1 MNAEETFE
9 SDEGKVPHIYLDD
22 DGADGVFVCVNTD
35 GELEIDAMVFSADEA
50 RKLRNFLNSNF
61 GG

>member
-1 MNAEETFE
+1 MNTEQVVE

-22 DGADGVFVCVNTD
+22 DGAEGIFVCVNND
-35 GELEIDAMVFSADEA
+35 GELEIDAMVFSVDEA
-50 RKLRNFLNSNF
+50 RKLRNFLNNNF